1 MDMQDS
7 TLAQAPESMGHA
19 LNEASATA
27 ADAGTETNA
36 AATAEAEAAAE
47 VLMTDGEEEAVAEE
61 AAREVTLESL
71 LADALALLGKDGAEI
86 GTDEIRPC

>member
-36 AATAEAEAAAE
+36 A
-47 VLMTDGEEEAVAEE
+47 
-61 AAREVTLESL
+61 L
-71 LADALALLGKDGAEI
+71 LPK
-86 GTDEIRPC
+86 PKQQPKY